1 MTPRVKSLQGEGR
14 WPLLPTPPPPQL
26 SSLPGRGT
34 LAQAHTPPACGK
46 GWGGPHSLEQRNQTS
61 RSACTSVQPLD
72 RLQLFPQ
79 PRLHKAPHEGQGGWG
94 AEVRQAPPFLCPLP
108 SPQARAGYQDR
119 WGLRWADGGTN
130 GEIASLP
137 ARIWGDRDTGA
148 QRESKG

>member
-79 PRLHKAPHEGQGGWG
+79 PRLHKAPHEGQGGG
-94 AEVRQAPPFLCPLP
+94 VLKSDRRHPSCAP
-108 SPQARAGYQDR
+108 SPHPRQELATRT
-119 WGLRWADGGTN
+119 DGGLD
-130 GEIASLP
+130 GQM
-137 ARIWGDRDTGA
+137 GA
-148 QRESKG
+148 LMGR